1 MKNWIVILLTGLTL
15 LSCDPVKRHS
25 RLVKKF
31 PHVHQQDTVIIRDTV
46 RIDIPEV
53 SVDTV
58 FHEKLLRDTV
68 VIQKERLKVTM
79 YTVHDSI
86 YVDAKCDTITVEKIV
101 ERKVPIRY
109 YEKTSFDW
117 ESILPILSF
126 IIIIII
132 LYQVIKKY
140 VL

>member
-1 MKNWIVILLTGLTL
+1 MKNWIIILLTGLTL

-46 RIDIPEV
+46 RIEIPKV

-58 FHEKLLRDTV
+58 FHESLLRDTV

-79 YTVHDSI
+79 YTIHDSI
-86 YVDAKCDTITVEKIV
+86 YVDAKCDTVTVEKIV

-117 ESILPILSF
+117 GSILPILVF

-132 LYQVIKKY
+132 LYQIIKKY

>member
-1 MKNWIVILLTGLTL
+1 MKNWIIILLTGLTL

-46 RIDIPEV
+46 RIDIPKV

-79 YTVHDSI
+79 YTVHDSV

-117 ESILPILSF
+117 ESVLPILSF
-126 IIIIII
+126 ILIIIIA
-132 LYQVIKKY
+132 YQIIKKY

>member
-1 MKNWIVILLTGLTL
+1 MTGLTL

-46 RIDIPEV
+46 RIEIPKV

-58 FHEKLLRDTV
+58 FHESLLRDTV

-79 YTVHDSI
+79 YTIHDSI
-86 YVDAKCDTITVEKIV
+86 YVDAKCDTVTVEKIV
-101 ERKVPIRY
+101 EREVPIRY

-117 ESILPILSF
+117 ESILPILIF
-126 IIIIII
+126 ILIGII
-132 LYQVIKKY
+132 LYQVIKRY

>member
-46 RIDIPEV
+46 RIEIPKV

-58 FHEKLLRDTV
+58 FHESLLRDTV

-79 YTVHDSI
+79 YTIHDSI
-86 YVDAKCDTITVEKIV
+86 YVDAKCDTVTVEKIV

-117 ESILPILSF
+117 ESILPILIF
-126 IIIIII
+126 ILIGII
-132 LYQVIKKY
+132 LYQVIKRY

>member
-1 MKNWIVILLTGLTL
+1 MKNWIIILLTGLTL

-46 RIDIPEV
+46 RIEIPKV

-58 FHEKLLRDTV
+58 FHESLLRDTV

-79 YTVHDSI
+79 YTIHDSI
-86 YVDAKCDTITVEKIV
+86 YVDAKCDTVTVEKIV
-101 ERKVPIRY
+101 EREVPIRY

-117 ESILPILSF
+117 ESILPILIF
-126 IIIIII
+126 ILIGII
-132 LYQVIKKY
+132 LYQVIKRY

>member
-46 RIDIPEV
+46 RIDIPKV

-79 YTVHDSI
+79 YTVHDSV

-117 ESILPILSF
+117 ESVLPILSF
-126 IIIIII
+126 ILIIIIA
-132 LYQVIKKY
+132 YQIIKKY